1 MGKYKTTQEKKKEI
15 EELTEQRNQEVKD
28 FFKDPEKLKEYIE
41 FSNNF
46 YNYSVRNSI
55 LIQKQF
61 TGAQAVG
68 SFKFWKDKGFPVQK
82 GEKGIKILAPYKYQ
96 TLLRE
101 KENEEKKRK
110 PLKYETKKKLRQRR
124 KRK

>member
-68 SFKFWKDKGFPVQK
+68 RFKFWKDKEIPVQN
-82 GEKGIKILAPYKYQ
+82 GEKGIKILALNKYKIV
-96 TLLRE
+96 L
-101 KENEEKKRK
+101 KEQEN
-110 PLKYETKKKLRQRR
+110 
-124 KRK
+124 